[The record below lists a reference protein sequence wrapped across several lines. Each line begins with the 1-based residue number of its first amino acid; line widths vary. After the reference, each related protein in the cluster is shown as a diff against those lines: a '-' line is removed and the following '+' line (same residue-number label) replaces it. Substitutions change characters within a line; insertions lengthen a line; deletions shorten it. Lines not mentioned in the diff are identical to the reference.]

1 MDRET
6 LVESLIEIAEQGSHE
21 KDAYGFLSEEL
32 NNTTYYS
39 PNEVNEII
47 ASLAKIAKHSV
58 SRENVE
64 LLVKLLFQSPIQVK
78 AMIVE
83 NGDLVETLLRI

>member
-6 LVESLIEIAEQGSHE
+6 LVESLIEIAEQGKYE
-21 KDAYGFLSEEL
+21 DEAYGFVREEL
-32 NNTTYYS
+32 NDTNAYS
-39 PNEVNEII
+39 TNEVNEII
-47 ASLAKIAKHSV
+47 ASLTNIAKHSV

-64 LLVKLLFQSPIQVK
+64 LLVEFLLDSPEKVK

-83 NGDLVETLLRI
+83 NGERVESILQL